1 MKKNLILIVGLFI
14 FNLPM
19 VNAAYYYVLDNGN
32 YNLCETNATSCYEV
46 SKDAS
51 GLTVD
56 NSNKRINYNNEFYEF
71 NSSYQESYYKTTYGQ
86 TRMYFYMS
94 NDNFVLCKTKQN
106 CQTYS
111 RKKLE
116 DNGAIIANKSQVAL
130 SSEEIYYYNSTY
142 ESSST
147 GGSNNG
153 TNNASNDDVGYC
165 TKLKAPLEFI
175 GHIVLIFKIIIPII
189 IIIFGSVD
197 FFRAVV
203 GAKDDEIKK
212 AGRILLFRV
221 LAGVIIFLIPTI
233 VSVIFNLVS
242 DFANLKGSFKY
253 CQRCVFDV
261 RNCK

>member
-1 MKKNLILIVGLFI
+1 M
-14 FNLPM
+14 
-19 VNAAYYYVLDNGN
+19 
-32 YNLCETNATSCYEV
+32 
-46 SKDAS
+46 
-51 GLTVD
+51 
-56 NSNKRINYNNEFYEF
+56 
-71 NSSYQESYYKTTYGQ
+71 
-86 TRMYFYMS
+86 
-94 NDNFVLCKTKQN
+94 
-106 CQTYS
+106 
-111 RKKLE
+111 
-116 DNGAIIANKSQVAL
+116 
-130 SSEEIYYYNSTY
+130 
-142 ESSST
+142 
-147 GGSNNG
+147 
-153 TNNASNDDVGYC
+153 GYC

-175 GHIVLIFKIIIPII
+175 GNIVLIFKIIIPII

-242 DFANLKGSFKY
+242 DFANLKGTFKY

>member
-1 MKKNLILIVGLFI
+1 M
-14 FNLPM
+14 
-19 VNAAYYYVLDNGN
+19 
-32 YNLCETNATSCYEV
+32 
-46 SKDAS
+46 
-51 GLTVD
+51 
-56 NSNKRINYNNEFYEF
+56 
-71 NSSYQESYYKTTYGQ
+71 
-86 TRMYFYMS
+86 
-94 NDNFVLCKTKQN
+94 
-106 CQTYS
+106 
-111 RKKLE
+111 
-116 DNGAIIANKSQVAL
+116 
-130 SSEEIYYYNSTY
+130 
-142 ESSST
+142 
-147 GGSNNG
+147 
-153 TNNASNDDVGYC
+153 GYC

-175 GHIVLIFKIIIPII
+175 GNIVLIFKIIIPII